1 MLCGYSMYKEIAMVI
16 ETPSS
21 TGMDHA
27 TGHEA
32 TDRVAKAAHEAVDRV
47 ATHGAR
53 AEERL
58 RTTGDRYG
66 DQSREAID
74 ALTAYIHDHPYAAL
88 GWAVAGGFV
97 IGRILGR

>member
-1 MLCGYSMYKEIAMVI
+1 M
-16 ETPSS
+16 
-21 TGMDHA
+21 A
-27 TGHEA
+27 TENISPTASHDT
-32 TDRVAKAAHEAVDRV
+32 TDRFAKAAHEAVDRV
-47 ATHGAR
+47 ATQGAR

-74 ALTAYIHDHPYAAL
+74 TLTAYIHDHPYAAL

-97 IGRILGR
+97 IGRLLGRR